1 MHYIKLAA
9 LLLLGGMSYS
19 CSDFLEEEPRSE
31 ASLNQFFTEPAHAE
45 NAVNALYRDGAPGL
59 WINGG
64 VYNGRDI
71 MYGPYLSGFFENNYK
86 GQYAYIGFAQQ
97 LQLNAINSNSI
108 LNTYWSQMYREIS
121 RANNAIKYIPTT
133 EGLSDTQVNRLLGE
147 ARFFR
152 AWAYFVLV
160 RMFGDVPMITEPY
173 ESTADIYRPRNS
185 ADDIYALI
193 VQDLD
198 FAVNSAGLA
207 NQNMVTNGYRV
218 SRPAAAALLA
228 DVQLTRSGFPQQN
241 DNYAA
246 AATAARLVINSDAHS
261 LVQNAVTSTG
271 QLIPAN
277 SAYNKIRQQAPE
289 AIAQEFVYPIE
300 FTLAIAGSGYA
311 AYTYPVTLTNKT
323 KYSITNQAYEPRD
336 QFIAMYDASEDLR
349 MQNKQF
355 WHRTF
360 VDPQT
365 GDTTTFRW
373 QPYLWHDD
381 GALFGTANPAN
392 SELEVAAYSYPEVLL
407 IAAEAI
413 ARSEGVTAEAVGY
426 LTQVRSRAY
435 WMQTADEISG
445 SLSGLS
451 VQEFVEEV
459 WAERN
464 RELALNFKI
473 WFDMIRTRKY
483 PEAVG
488 NGEINFADL
497 IGHEST
503 WGSTFQEKHLLLPLP
518 DQELQRNGELVQ
530 NPDY

>member
-1 MHYIKLAA
+1 MNHLKLAA

-19 CSDFLEEEPRSE
+19 CSDFLEEEPRSV

-45 NAVNALYRDGAPGL
+45 NAVNALYRDGAPAL
-59 WINGG
+59 WMDGG
-64 VYNGRDI
+64 VYDGRDI
-71 MYGPYLSGFFENNYK
+71 MYGPYLSGFFDNNYK

-108 LNTYWSQMYREIS
+108 LNTYWSDMYRAIS

-133 EGLSDTQVNRLLGE
+133 EGLSDAEVNRLLGE

-152 AWAYFVLV
+152 AWSYFMLV
-160 RMFGDVPMITEPY
+160 RLFGDVPLITEPY
-173 ESTADIYRPRNS
+173 ESTADIYRARNS
-185 ADDIYALI
+185 AEEVYGLI
-193 VQDLD
+193 VQDLE

-218 SRPAAAALLA
+218 SRPAAATLLA
-228 DVQLTRSGFPQQN
+228 DVQLTRSGFPMQN

-246 AATAARLVINSDAHS
+246 AATAARLVINSEVHS
-261 LVQNAVTSTG
+261 LTENDVDANGNV
-271 QLIPAN
+271 IEEN
-277 SAYNKIRQQAPE
+277 SAYNKIRLQSE
-289 AIAQEFVYPIE
+289 EVIAQEFVYPIE
-300 FTLAIAGSGYA
+300 FTLAISGSGYA

-360 VDPQT
+360 VDPMT

-381 GALFGTANPAN
+381 EALFGTSHPAN

-413 ARSEGVTAEAVGY
+413 ARSEGVTAEAVDY
-426 LTQVRSRAY
+426 LTQVRDRAY
-435 WMQTADEISG
+435 YMQSADEISG

-451 VQEFVEEV
+451 VQDFVEEV

-483 PEAVG
+483 PEANDGQV
-488 NGEINFADL
+488 NFVDL
-497 IGHEST
+497 IGHDNT
-503 WGSTFQEKHLLLPLP
+503 WGATYQEKFLLLPLP

-530 NPDY
+530 NPNY

>member
-1 MHYIKLAA
+1 MNTIKSVF
-9 LLLLGGMSYS
+9 LLLLCGATYS
-19 CSDFLEEEPRSE
+19 CSDFLEEEPRSV

-45 NAVNALYRDGAPGL
+45 NAVNALYRDGAPAL
-59 WINGG
+59 WMNGG

-71 MYGPYLSGFFENNYK
+71 MYGPYLAGFFENNYK

-133 EGLSDTQVNRLLGE
+133 EGVSEAQANRLLGE

-152 AWAYFVLV
+152 AWAYFMLV
-160 RMFGDVPMITEPY
+160 RHFGDVPLIIEPY
-173 ESTADIYRPRNS
+173 ESLNDIYRPRSS
-185 ADDIYALI
+185 ADEVYALI
-193 VQDLD
+193 VQDLE
-198 FAVNSAGLA
+198 FAVNSAGLSES
-207 NQNMVTNGYRV
+207 NMIENNYRV

-246 AATAARLVINSDAHS
+246 AADAARVVIEGGSHALAQHD
-261 LVQNAVTSTG
+261 LDGGEVD
-271 QLIPAN
+271 PEN
-277 SAYNKIRQQAPE
+277 SAYNKIRQQQSE
-289 AIAQEFVYPIE
+289 AIAGEFVYPIE
-300 FTLAIAGSGYA
+300 FTIGIAGSGYP
-311 AYTYPVTLTNKT
+311 AYTYPVTLTNQT
-323 KYSITNQAYEPRD
+323 NYSITNQAYEPRD
-336 QFIAMYDASEDLR
+336 AFLAMYDEEEDLR
-349 MQNKQF
+349 IQNKQL
-355 WHRTF
+355 WHNTYTNE
-360 VDPQT
+360 D
-365 GDTTTFRW
+365 GETTTFRF

-381 GALFGTANPAN
+381 EALFGTTNRAN
-392 SELEVAAYSYPEVLL
+392 SELEVAAYTYAEVLL

-413 ARSEGVTAEAVGY
+413 ARSEGVTAEAVDY

-435 WMQTADEISG
+435 FMQDAEDIRDE
-445 SLSGLS
+445 LTGLS
-451 VQEFVEEV
+451 VEDFVEEV

-483 PEAVG
+483 PEA
-488 NGEINFADL
+488 NDGEVTFVDL

-503 WGSTFQEKHLLLPLP
+503 WGSTFTEKFLLLPLP
-518 DQELQRNGELVQ
+518 DQELQRNGELIQ